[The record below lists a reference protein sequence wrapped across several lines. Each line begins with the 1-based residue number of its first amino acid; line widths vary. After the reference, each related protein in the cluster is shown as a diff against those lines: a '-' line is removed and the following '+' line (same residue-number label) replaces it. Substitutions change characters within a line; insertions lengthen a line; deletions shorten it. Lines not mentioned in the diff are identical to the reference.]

1 MDTRLAN
8 RLPIALFLLRL
19 SIFAVFL
26 VWVLDKFLN
35 PTHTA
40 AVFEGFYSIAIG
52 NTVAYVL
59 GAVQLVIIVAFVVGF
74 LKTWSYGLVLLMH
87 AVSTVVS
94 FQQYLNPFEGA
105 NILFFAAWPMLAACV
120 TLFMLKSYD
129 TRWVVDKPKP
139 AVMA

>member
-40 AVFEGFYSIAIG
+40 AVFEGFYSIGIG

-59 GAVQLVIIVAFVVGF
+59 GGIQLVIIVAFVVGF
-74 LKTWSYGLVLLMH
+74 LKAWSYGLVLLMH
-87 AVSTVVS
+87 AVSTVVAY
-94 FQQYLNPFEGA
+94 QQYLNPFEGP
-105 NILFFAAWPMLAACV
+105 NILFFAAWPMLAGCI

-129 TRWVVDKPKP
+129 TRWVIDKPK
-139 AVMA
+139 AATA